1 MSNDDRPTTEQ
12 IAEVMARAEDA
23 KRERAEHE
31 RAERNGQTD
40 HIPPPAEPDEPP
52 DPGPPDDEPQARG
65 HRSRKQE
72 PPADEP
78 EADRAVDGAKFILDI
93 PDTLPALWG
102 DGSDVLWAKG
112 EPVMIAGT
120 QGLGKTPIAGQL
132 VRALL
137 FGGDVLGLPVTAYNG
152 VILYLAMDRPRQIA
166 RSMRRQ
172 FSEDDRATLAAH
184 LIVRPGPPPADL
196 AKNPIL
202 LAGLAEHYNAGIVFI
217 DSLKDAAIGLSED
230 EVAAAYNRG
239 RQYLLAASRELC
251 ELHHTVKRGQRT
263 PTAAD
268 IYGSTWLTSGCGS
281 IILLTGEPGD
291 PIIGFR
297 HVKQPGDEVGP
308 WRLLHNQRAGR
319 LTIEHNV
326 YLPELADVV
335 GGQLTAK
342 QAAAAIYDN
351 DDPSRAQIQKALR
364 RLNALVPVAFTRV
377 EGAKGGSKKTR
388 RPTRWILN
396 DRVSELAADEDA
408 LPFDEEPAGG

>member
-1 MSNDDRPTTEQ
+1 MNDDGIDRTDEYR
-12 IAEVMARAEDA
+12 EWLAED
-23 KRERAEHE
+23 ER
-31 RAERNGQTD
+31 RAVAILDDQHPDDPG
-40 HIPPPAEPDEPP
+40 PAEPTDDPRNDGGRRSTKNRDENT
-52 DPGPPDDEPQARG
+52 A
-65 HRSRKQE
+65 H
-72 PPADEP
+72 EP
-78 EADRAVDGAKFILDI
+78 EVDRAVDGAKFILDI
-93 PDTLPALWG
+93 PDTIPALWG
-102 DGSDVLWAKG
+102 DGIDVLWPKG
-112 EPVMIAGT
+112 EPLMIAGT
-120 QGLGKTPIAGQL
+120 QGLGKTTLAGQL

-137 FGGDVLGLPVTAYNG
+137 FGGDVLGLPVTADDG

-202 LAGLAEHYNAGIVFI
+202 LAGMAEQYNAGIVFI

-239 RQYLLAASRELC
+239 RQYLLAAGRELC

-308 WRLLHNQRAGR
+308 WRLLHNQRVGK
-319 LTIEHNV
+319 LTIEHNI
-326 YLPELADVV
+326 YLPELADAA

-342 QAAAAIYDN
+342 HAAAAIYDT

-377 EGAKGGSKKTR
+377 EGAKGGSKNTR

-396 DRVSELAADEDA
+396 GRVSELAADEDA
-408 LPFDEEPAGG
+408 ALPFDEELAGG